1 MTTKTRADLITEVL
15 ENLMVI
21 AAGETADSVVYN
33 AVDAHV
39 DPALEELS
47 ILKVQIPDDEA
58 IPLALFGS
66 LADYIVEN
74 ACNKFG
80 RPANPQAKLAALNQL
95 RLLTRGQPTRE
106 PQQQEYF

>member
-1 MTTKTRADLITEVL
+1 MATKTRADLITEVL
-15 ENLMVI
+15 ENLMVV
-21 AAGETADSVVYN
+21 AAGEVPDSVVYD
-33 AVDAHV
+33 AVNQHI

-47 ILKVQIPDDEA
+47 ILKVQIPDSEA

-80 RPANPQAKLAALNQL
+80 RPANPQAKLFALNQL
-95 RLLTRGQPTRE
+95 RLLTRGHPTHE